1 MKRDKNLET
10 LSWEHHDGLVVA
22 FRVEKGLNN
31 QTNPKV
37 MTDYLSHIWDHAL
50 QHHFWQEEAA
60 LMPHLQQTEEGNK
73 LLSQMINEHIMLK
86 NLLAKLQQSE
96 TNQTPILKEFSG
108 LLNEHI
114 RFEERIL
121 FPLAEQAIP
130 AEKMAQIGK
139 FLHQQ
144 HRPGNK
150 EWKPSFWK
158 EGY

>member
-1 MKRDKNLET
+1 MKRNKNLET

-22 FRVEKGLNN
+22 FRVEKGINN

-37 MTDYLSHIWDHAL
+37 MVEYLSHIWDHTL

-60 LMPHLQQTEEGNK
+60 LMPHLQQIEEGNK
-73 LLSQMINEHIMLK
+73 LISKMINDHIMLK
-86 NLLAKLQQSE
+86 SLLTNLQHSE
-96 TNQTPILKEFSG
+96 TNQEATLKDFSY
-108 LLNEHI
+108 LLSEHI

-121 FPLAEQAIP
+121 FPLAEKMMP
-130 AEKMAQIGK
+130 AEKLAQIGK

-150 EWKPSFWK
+150 DWTLAFWK
-158 EGY
+158 QGT

>member
-37 MTDYLSHIWDHAL
+37 MIEYLSHIWDHAL

-60 LMPHLQQTEEGNK
+60 LMPHLQHIEEGNK
-73 LLSQMINEHIMLK
+73 LLSQMINEHNMLK
-86 NLLAKLQQSE
+86 NLIAKLQQSE
-96 TNQTPILKEFSG
+96 TNQKTILKDFSRM
-108 LLNEHI
+108 LNDHI

-121 FPLAEQAIP
+121 FPLAERAIS

-139 FLHQQ
+139 FLHRQ
-144 HRPGNK
+144 HRPGNND
-150 EWKPSFWK
+150 WKPSFWK
-158 EGY
+158 ERS